1 MKTKGKAWHLVV
13 TVLLILAFVYTAFF
27 GVSAKY
33 GDVTTTYIKGAKD
46 IRFGVDIKGGVN
58 VTFVPSE
65 DYDATEEQLEAAQL
79 VIENRLVAL
88 NVTDYEL
95 YVDPSSDSLILEFPW
110 QSGET
115 DFDPEA
121 AIEEIGTTAYL
132 TFREGSSA
140 DGDLILDGSMIESA
154 AAQYGPVTSGG
165 ASEYYVSLKFTD
177 EGAKAFGEAT
187 TRLAASNGT
196 ISIWLDDENVS
207 TATVNAA
214 ITDGEAI
221 ITSSASNPFT
231 QDAVVKM
238 ARQINSGAL
247 PFALKVDSYSTVSPS
262 LGENSLSAMVL
273 AGVIAFAL
281 IVVFM
286 TVLYRLPGFLAC
298 IALAGQVAATLAF
311 VSGYF
316 SVFESFTLTLPGIA
330 GIILAIGMG
339 VDANVIT
346 AERIKEELKNGK
358 SLDGALK
365 SGFARGLTPIIDG
378 NVTIVIVAI
387 VLMGAFGPSDGL
399 FAKALHFVFFAFGP
413 STAGTIYAFGY
424 TLLTGVLL
432 NFVFGV
438 FATRVMIR
446 GAASIKAL
454 RNPWLYGAA
463 KLGKDE
469 TEKKQINFVGLR
481 KKFLVFSSCLM
492 AAIVLCAVV
501 FGVHLDT
508 EFTGGAMITLSYDG
522 SFEMAQVQQTAS
534 DALENTG
541 LTPIIDGNVT
551 IVIVAIVL
559 MGAFGPSD
567 GLFAK
572 ALHFVFFAF
581 GPSTAGTIYA
591 FGYTLLTG
599 VLLNF
604 VFGVFATRVM
614 IRGAAS
620 IKALRNP
627 WLYGAVKP
635 GKEVKEKKPIDFV
648 GLRKRFLTISTCLMA
663 AIILCA
669 AVFGVRLDTEF
680 TGGAMIT
687 LSYQGEISTSE
698 VQKTASTALENN
710 GLTLQTGENV
720 ATGEQTLKISMPGN
734 ETVTTDQV
742 ENLLTSL
749 NEQYPDNAFAQ
760 LSLSNVSAA
769 MGTKFLQ
776 KSLVAVVFSL
786 LLILLYIGFRFKKI
800 GGLTGGLMAVLA
812 LLNDLMVV
820 FGTFVLLRTPLD
832 GNFIAAMLTILG
844 YSIND
849 TVVVYDRI
857 RENRALMGK
866 KTPFEELVNHSVN
879 QSARRTIITTVTTV
893 MALGVMCV
901 VSKLYGLDSI
911 FTFAFPLMMGM
922 LSGVYTSL
930 CVSTSAWVLWNDRKS
945 KKAETKKA

>member
-1 MKTKGKAWHLVV
+1 MKTKGKAWQLIV
-13 TVLLILAFVYTAFF
+13 TVLLIATFVYTAFF
-27 GVSAKY
+27 GVAVKY
-33 GDVTTTYIKGAKD
+33 GDVTTPYLKGAKD

-58 VTFVPSE
+58 VTFVPS
-65 DYDATEEQLEAAQL
+65 DGYDATDDQLEAAQL

-95 YVDPSSDSLILEFPW
+95 YVDNNSDSLILEFPW

-115 DFDPEA
+115 NFDPEA

-140 DGDLILDGSMIESA
+140 DGELILDGSMVESA
-154 AAQYGPVTSGG
+154 AAQYGPVSGSS
-165 ASEYYVSLKFTD
+165 SEYYVALKFTD
-177 EGAKAFGEAT
+177 EGAKAFGDAT
-187 TRLAASNGT
+187 TKLYQSGGT

-207 TATVNAA
+207 TASVNAA
-214 ITDGEAI
+214 ITDGQAI

-231 QDAVVKM
+231 QEDVVKM
-238 ARQINSGAL
+238 ARQINSGSL
-247 PFALKVDSYSTVSPS
+247 PFALTVDSYSTVSPS

-273 AGVIAFAL
+273 AGLIAFAL
-281 IVVFM
+281 IVVLM
-286 TVLYRLPGFLAC
+286 TALYRLPGFLAC

-316 SVFESFTLTLPGIA
+316 PVFESFTLTLPGIA

-346 AERIKEELKNGK
+346 AERIKEELRSGK

-454 RNPWLYGAA
+454 RNPWLYGADKNA
-463 KLGKDE
+463 PA
-469 TEKKQINFVGLR
+469 EKKPVNFVSLR
-481 KKFLVFSSCLM
+481 KRFLTISACLM

-501 FGVHLDT
+501 L
-508 EFTGGAMITLSYDG
+508 
-522 SFEMAQVQQTAS
+522 
-534 DALENTG
+534 
-541 LTPIIDGNVT
+541 
-551 IVIVAIVL
+551 
-559 MGAFGPSD
+559 
-567 GLFAK
+567 
-572 ALHFVFFAF
+572 
-581 GPSTAGTIYA
+581 
-591 FGYTLLTG
+591 
-599 VLLNF
+599 
-604 VFGVFATRVM
+604 
-614 IRGAAS
+614 
-620 IKALRNP
+620 
-627 WLYGAVKP
+627 
-635 GKEVKEKKPIDFV
+635 
-648 GLRKRFLTISTCLMA
+648 
-663 AIILCA
+663 
-669 AVFGVRLDTEF
+669 GVRLDTEF

-687 LSYQGEISTSE
+687 LSYEDSFDLSA
-698 VQKTASTALENN
+698 VQKTASAALGSND
-710 GLTLQTGENV
+710 LTLQTGENV
-720 ATGEQTLKISMPGN
+720 ATGEQTLKISMPGT
-734 ETVTTDQV
+734 ETVTTDEVQ
-742 ENLLTSL
+742 NLLDSL

-776 KSLVAVVFSL
+776 KSLVAVVFAL
-786 LLILLYIGFRFKKI
+786 VLILLYIAFRFKKI
-800 GGLTGGLMAVLA
+800 GGLTGGMMAVLA
-812 LLNDLMVV
+812 LVNDLMVV
-820 FGTFVLLRTPLD
+820 FGTFVLLRSPLD

-857 RENRALMGK
+857 RENSTLMGK
-866 KTPFEELVNHSVN
+866 KVPFEDVVNRSVN
-879 QSARRTIITTVTTV
+879 QSARRTLITTITTV
-893 MALGVMCV
+893 MALGVMCIV
-901 VSKLYGLDSI
+901 AKLYGLDSI

-922 LSGVYTSL
+922 ISGVYTSL
-930 CVSTSAWVLWNDRKS
+930 CISTSAWMLWSERKPKS
-945 KKAETKKA
+945 KINK

>member
-1 MKTKGKAWHLVV
+1 MKTKGKAWQLIV
-13 TVLLILAFVYTAFF
+13 TVLLIAAFVYTAFF
-27 GVSAKY
+27 GVAVKY
-33 GDVTTTYIKGAKD
+33 GDVTTPYLKGAKD

-58 VTFVPSE
+58 VTFVPSD
-65 DYDATEEQLEAAQL
+65 DYDATDDQLEAAQL

-95 YVDPSSDSLILEFPW
+95 YVDNNSDSLILEFPW

-115 DFDPEA
+115 NFDPEA

-140 DGDLILDGSMIESA
+140 DGELILDGSMVESA
-154 AAQYGPVTSGG
+154 AAQYGPVSGSS
-165 ASEYYVSLKFTD
+165 SEYYVALKFTD
-177 EGAKAFGEAT
+177 EGAKAFGDAT
-187 TRLAASNGT
+187 TKLYQSGGT

-207 TATVNAA
+207 TASVNAA
-214 ITDGEAI
+214 ITDGQAI

-231 QDAVVKM
+231 QEDVVKM
-238 ARQINSGAL
+238 ARQINSGSL
-247 PFALKVDSYSTVSPS
+247 PFALTVDSYSTVSPS

-273 AGVIAFAL
+273 AGLIAFAL
-281 IVVFM
+281 IVVLM
-286 TVLYRLPGFLAC
+286 TALYRLPGFLAC

-316 SVFESFTLTLPGIA
+316 PVFESFTLTLPGIA

-346 AERIKEELKNGK
+346 AERIKEELRSGK

-454 RNPWLYGAA
+454 RNPWLYGADKNA
-463 KLGKDE
+463 PA
-469 TEKKQINFVGLR
+469 EKKPINFVSLR
-481 KKFLVFSSCLM
+481 KRFLTISACLM

-501 FGVHLDT
+501 L
-508 EFTGGAMITLSYDG
+508 
-522 SFEMAQVQQTAS
+522 
-534 DALENTG
+534 
-541 LTPIIDGNVT
+541 
-551 IVIVAIVL
+551 
-559 MGAFGPSD
+559 
-567 GLFAK
+567 
-572 ALHFVFFAF
+572 
-581 GPSTAGTIYA
+581 
-591 FGYTLLTG
+591 
-599 VLLNF
+599 
-604 VFGVFATRVM
+604 
-614 IRGAAS
+614 
-620 IKALRNP
+620 
-627 WLYGAVKP
+627 
-635 GKEVKEKKPIDFV
+635 
-648 GLRKRFLTISTCLMA
+648 
-663 AIILCA
+663 
-669 AVFGVRLDTEF
+669 GVRLDTEF

-687 LSYQGEISTSE
+687 LSYEDSFDLSA
-698 VQKTASTALENN
+698 VQKTASAAL
-710 GLTLQTGENV
+710 GSKDLTLQTGENV
-720 ATGEQTLKISMPGN
+720 ATGEQTLKISMPGT
-734 ETVTTDQV
+734 ETVTTDEVQ
-742 ENLLTSL
+742 NLLDSL

-776 KSLVAVVFSL
+776 KSLVAVVFAL
-786 LLILLYIGFRFKKI
+786 MLILLYIAFRFQKI
-800 GGLTGGLMAVLA
+800 GGLTGGMMAVLA

-849 TVVVYDRI
+849 TVVIYDRI
-857 RENRALMGK
+857 RENSALYGK
-866 KTPFEELVNHSVN
+866 KQMSLAELVNLSVN
-879 QSARRTIITTVTTV
+879 QSFARSLMTSITTCL
-893 MALGVMCV
+893 ALGVVCV
-901 VSKLYGLDSI
+901 VSVIYRLDSI
-911 FTFAFPLMMGM
+911 YSFAFPLLFGM
-922 LSGVYTSL
+922 VSGVY
-930 CVSTSAWVLWNDRKS
+930 STICIATPLWVDWKNK
-945 KKAETKKA
+945 KKAAKKA

>member
-1 MKTKGKAWHLVV
+1 MKTKGKAWQLVV
-13 TVLLILAFVYTAFF
+13 TVLLIAAFVYTAFF
-27 GVSAKY
+27 GVAVKY
-33 GDVTTTYIKGAKD
+33 GDVTKTYIKGAQD

-58 VTFVPSE
+58 VTFAPS
-65 DYDATEEQLEAAQL
+65 DGYDATDDQLDAAQL
-79 VIENRLVAL
+79 VIENRLVGL

-95 YVDPSSDSLILEFPW
+95 YVDYDSDRLILEFPW

-115 DFDPEA
+115 DFDPES
-121 AIEEIGTTAYL
+121 AIDEIGTTAYL

-140 DGDLILDGSMIESA
+140 DGELILDGSMVESA
-154 AAQYGPVTSGG
+154 SAQYGPVSGSS
-165 ASEYYVSLKFTD
+165 SEYYVALKFTD
-177 EGAKAFGEAT
+177 EGAKAFGDAT
-187 TRLAASNGT
+187 TNLYQSNGT

-214 ITDGEAI
+214 ITDGSAI
-221 ITSSASNPFT
+221 ITSSAANPFT
-231 QDAVVKM
+231 QDDVVKM
-238 ARQINSGAL
+238 ARQINSGSL
-247 PFALKVDSYSTVSPS
+247 PFALTVDSYSTISPS

-273 AGVIAFAL
+273 AGLIAFAL
-281 IVVFM
+281 IVVLM
-286 TVLYRLPGFLAC
+286 TALYRLPGFLAC

-316 SVFESFTLTLPGIA
+316 PVFESFTLTLPGIA

-346 AERIKEELKNGK
+346 AERIKEELRSGK

-378 NVTIVIVAI
+378 NVTIVIVAV
-387 VLMGAFGPSDGL
+387 VLMGAFGPSDGF
-399 FAKALHFVFFAFGP
+399 FAKVLHFVFFAFGP

-454 RNPWLYGAA
+454 RNPWLYGASKGEEPA
-463 KLGKDE
+463 
-469 TEKKQINFVGLR
+469 
-481 KKFLVFSSCLM
+481 
-492 AAIVLCAVV
+492 
-501 FGVHLDT
+501 
-508 EFTGGAMITLSYDG
+508 
-522 SFEMAQVQQTAS
+522 
-534 DALENTG
+534 
-541 LTPIIDGNVT
+541 
-551 IVIVAIVL
+551 
-559 MGAFGPSD
+559 
-567 GLFAK
+567 
-572 ALHFVFFAF
+572 
-581 GPSTAGTIYA
+581 
-591 FGYTLLTG
+591 
-599 VLLNF
+599 
-604 VFGVFATRVM
+604 
-614 IRGAAS
+614 
-620 IKALRNP
+620 
-627 WLYGAVKP
+627 
-635 GKEVKEKKPIDFV
+635 EKKPVDFV
-648 GLRKRFLTISTCLMA
+648 GLRKRFLTISACLMA
-663 AIILCA
+663 AILLCA
-669 AVFGVRLDTEF
+669 VVFGVRLDTEF

-687 LSYQGEISTSE
+687 LSYEGEFTTSE
-698 VQKTASTALENN
+698 VQKTASAALGSND
-710 GLTLQTGENV
+710 LTLQTGENV

-734 ETVTTDQV
+734 ETVTTEQV
-742 ENLLTSL
+742 ETLLDSL
-749 NEQYPDNAFAQ
+749 NETYPDNAFAQ

-776 KSLVAVVFSL
+776 TSLVAVVFAL
-786 LLILLYIGFRFKKI
+786 VLILLYIGVRFKKI
-800 GGLTGGLMAVLA
+800 GGLTGGMMAVLA

-866 KTPFEELVNHSVN
+866 KAYFEELVNHSVN

-930 CVSTSAWVLWNDRKS
+930 CVSTSAWVLWSERKS
-945 KKAETKKA
+945 GKKNA

>member
-115 DFDPEA
+115 DFDPES
-121 AIEEIGTTAYL
+121 AIQEIGTTAYL

-316 SVFESFTLTLPGIA
+316 PVFESFTLTLPGIA

-469 TEKKQINFVGLR
+469 TEKKQIDFVALR
-481 KKFLVFSSCLM
+481 KRFLTISACLM

-501 FGVHLDT
+501 LGVHLDT
-508 EFTGGAMITLSYDG
+508 EFTGGAMITLRY
-522 SFEMAQVQQTAS
+522 
-534 DALENTG
+534 ENS
-541 LTPIIDGNVT
+541 LD
-551 IVIVAIVL
+551 
-559 MGAFGPSD
+559 
-567 GLFAK
+567 
-572 ALHFVFFAF
+572 
-581 GPSTAGTIYA
+581 
-591 FGYTLLTG
+591 
-599 VLLNF
+599 
-604 VFGVFATRVM
+604 
-614 IRGAAS
+614 
-620 IKALRNP
+620 
-627 WLYGAVKP
+627 
-635 GKEVKEKKPIDFV
+635 
-648 GLRKRFLTISTCLMA
+648 MA
-663 AIILCA
+663 A
-669 AVFGVRLDTEF
+669 
-680 TGGAMIT
+680 
-687 LSYQGEISTSE
+687 

-720 ATGEQTLKISMPGN
+720 ATGDQTLKISMPGT

-742 ENLLTSL
+742 QNLLDSL
-749 NEQYPDNAFAQ
+749 NETYPDNNFAQ

-776 KSLVAVVFSL
+776 KSLVAVVFAL
-786 LLILLYIGFRFKKI
+786 VLILLYIALRFKNI
-800 GGLTGGLMAVLA
+800 GGLTGGMMAVLA

-857 RENRALMGK
+857 RENRRLMGK
-866 KTPFEELVNHSVN
+866 KAPFEEVVNRSVN
-879 QSARRTIITTVTTV
+879 QSARRTLITTITTV
-893 MALGVMCV
+893 MALGVLCIV
-901 VSKLYGLDSI
+901 AKLYGLDSI

-922 LSGVYTSL
+922 ISGVYTSL
-930 CVSTSAWVLWNDRKS
+930 CVSTSAWMLWSERSPKS
-945 KKAETKKA
+945 GKKA

>member
-1 MKTKGKAWHLVV
+1 MKTKGKAWQLVV
-13 TVLLILAFVYTAFF
+13 TVLLIAAFVYTAFF
-27 GVSAKY
+27 GVAVKY
-33 GDVTTTYIKGAKD
+33 GDVTRTYIKGAQD

-58 VTFVPSE
+58 VTFAPS
-65 DYDATEEQLEAAQL
+65 DGYDATDDQLDAAQL
-79 VIENRLVAL
+79 VIENRLVGL

-95 YVDPSSDSLILEFPW
+95 YVDYDSDRLILEFPW

-115 DFDPEA
+115 DFDPES
-121 AIEEIGTTAYL
+121 AIDEIGTTAYL

-140 DGDLILDGSMIESA
+140 DGELILDGSMVESA
-154 AAQYGPVTSGG
+154 SAQYGPVSGSS
-165 ASEYYVSLKFTD
+165 SEYYVALKFTD
-177 EGAKAFGEAT
+177 EGAKAFGDAT
-187 TRLAASNGT
+187 TNLYQSNGT

-214 ITDGEAI
+214 ITDGSAI
-221 ITSSASNPFT
+221 ITSSAANPFT
-231 QDAVVKM
+231 QDDVVKM
-238 ARQINSGAL
+238 ARQINSGSL
-247 PFALKVDSYSTVSPS
+247 PFALTVDSYSTISPS

-273 AGVIAFAL
+273 AGLIAFAL
-281 IVVFM
+281 IVVLM
-286 TVLYRLPGFLAC
+286 TALYRLPGFLAC

-316 SVFESFTLTLPGIA
+316 PVFESFTLTLPGIA
-330 GIILAIGMG
+330 GVILAIGMG

-346 AERIKEELKNGK
+346 AERIKEELRSGK

-378 NVTIVIVAI
+378 NVTIVIVAV
-387 VLMGAFGPSDGL
+387 VLMGAFGPSDGF
-399 FAKALHFVFFAFGP
+399 FAKVLHFVFFAFGP

-454 RNPWLYGAA
+454 RNPWLYGASKGEEPA
-463 KLGKDE
+463 
-469 TEKKQINFVGLR
+469 
-481 KKFLVFSSCLM
+481 
-492 AAIVLCAVV
+492 
-501 FGVHLDT
+501 
-508 EFTGGAMITLSYDG
+508 
-522 SFEMAQVQQTAS
+522 
-534 DALENTG
+534 
-541 LTPIIDGNVT
+541 
-551 IVIVAIVL
+551 
-559 MGAFGPSD
+559 
-567 GLFAK
+567 
-572 ALHFVFFAF
+572 
-581 GPSTAGTIYA
+581 
-591 FGYTLLTG
+591 
-599 VLLNF
+599 
-604 VFGVFATRVM
+604 
-614 IRGAAS
+614 
-620 IKALRNP
+620 
-627 WLYGAVKP
+627 
-635 GKEVKEKKPIDFV
+635 EKKPVDFV
-648 GLRKRFLTISTCLMA
+648 GLRKRFLTISACLMA
-663 AIILCA
+663 AILLCA
-669 AVFGVRLDTEF
+669 VVFGVRLDTEF

-687 LSYQGEISTSE
+687 LSYEGEFTTSE
-698 VQKTASTALENN
+698 VQKTASAALGSND
-710 GLTLQTGENV
+710 LTLQTGENV

-734 ETVTTDQV
+734 ETVTTEQV
-742 ENLLTSL
+742 ETLLDSL
-749 NEQYPDNAFAQ
+749 NETYPDNAFAQ

-776 KSLVAVVFSL
+776 KSLVAVVFAL
-786 LLILLYIGFRFKKI
+786 VLILLYIGVRFKKI
-800 GGLTGGLMAVLA
+800 GGLTGGMMAVLA

-866 KTPFEELVNHSVN
+866 KASFEELVNHSVN

-930 CVSTSAWVLWNDRKS
+930 CISTSAWVLWSERKS
-945 KKAETKKA
+945 GKKNA

>member
-115 DFDPEA
+115 DFDPES
-121 AIEEIGTTAYL
+121 AIQEIGTTAYL

-154 AAQYGPVTSGG
+154 AAQYGPVTSSG

-316 SVFESFTLTLPGIA
+316 PVFESFTLTLPGIA

-469 TEKKQINFVGLR
+469 TEKKQVNFVGLR

-541 LTPIIDGNVT
+541 LT
-551 IVIVAIVL
+551 
-559 MGAFGPSD
+559 
-567 GLFAK
+567 
-572 ALHFVFFAF
+572 
-581 GPSTAGTIYA
+581 
-591 FGYTLLTG
+591 
-599 VLLNF
+599 
-604 VFGVFATRVM
+604 
-614 IRGAAS
+614 
-620 IKALRNP
+620 
-627 WLYGAVKP
+627 
-635 GKEVKEKKPIDFV
+635 
-648 GLRKRFLTISTCLMA
+648 
-663 AIILCA
+663 
-669 AVFGVRLDTEF
+669 
-680 TGGAMIT
+680 
-687 LSYQGEISTSE
+687 
-698 VQKTASTALENN
+698 
-710 GLTLQTGENV
+710 LQTGENV
-720 ATGEQTLKISMPGN
+720 ATGDQTLKISMPGT

-742 ENLLTSL
+742 EALLDSL
-749 NEQYPDNAFAQ
+749 NETYPDNNFAQ

-776 KSLVAVVFSL
+776 KSLVAVVFAL
-786 LLILLYIGFRFKKI
+786 VLILLYIALRFKNI
-800 GGLTGGLMAVLA
+800 GGLTGGMMAVLA
-812 LLNDLMVV
+812 LVNDLMVV

-866 KTPFEELVNHSVN
+866 KASFEELVNRSVN
-879 QSARRTIITTVTTV
+879 QSARRTLITTITTV
-893 MALGVMCV
+893 MALGVLCIV
-901 VSKLYGLDSI
+901 AKLYGLDSI

-922 LSGVYTSL
+922 ISGVYTSL
-930 CVSTSAWVLWNDRKS
+930 CVSTSAWMLWSERSPKS
-945 KKAETKKA
+945 GKKA

>member
-115 DFDPEA
+115 DFDPES
-121 AIEEIGTTAYL
+121 AIQEIGTTAYL

-316 SVFESFTLTLPGIA
+316 PVFESFTLTLPGIA
-330 GIILAIGMG
+330 GIILAIDMG

-469 TEKKQINFVGLR
+469 TEKKQVNFVGLR

-541 LTPIIDGNVT
+541 LT
-551 IVIVAIVL
+551 
-559 MGAFGPSD
+559 
-567 GLFAK
+567 
-572 ALHFVFFAF
+572 
-581 GPSTAGTIYA
+581 
-591 FGYTLLTG
+591 
-599 VLLNF
+599 
-604 VFGVFATRVM
+604 
-614 IRGAAS
+614 
-620 IKALRNP
+620 
-627 WLYGAVKP
+627 
-635 GKEVKEKKPIDFV
+635 
-648 GLRKRFLTISTCLMA
+648 
-663 AIILCA
+663 
-669 AVFGVRLDTEF
+669 
-680 TGGAMIT
+680 
-687 LSYQGEISTSE
+687 
-698 VQKTASTALENN
+698 
-710 GLTLQTGENV
+710 LQTGENV
-720 ATGEQTLKISMPGN
+720 ATGDQTLKISMPGT

-742 ENLLTSL
+742 EALLDSL
-749 NEQYPDNAFAQ
+749 NETYPDNNFAQ

-776 KSLVAVVFSL
+776 KSLVAVVFAL
-786 LLILLYIGFRFKKI
+786 VLILVYIALRFKNI
-800 GGLTGGLMAVLA
+800 GGLTGGMMAVLA
-812 LLNDLMVV
+812 LVNDLMVV

-866 KTPFEELVNHSVN
+866 KASFEELVNRSVN
-879 QSARRTIITTVTTV
+879 QSARRTLITTITTV
-893 MALGVMCV
+893 MALGVLCIV
-901 VSKLYGLDSI
+901 AKFYGLDSI

-922 LSGVYTSL
+922 ISGVYTSL
-930 CVSTSAWVLWNDRKS
+930 CVSTSAWMLWSERSPKS
-945 KKAETKKA
+945 GKKA

>member
-1 MKTKGKAWHLVV
+1 MKTKGKAWHLVAA
-13 TVLLILAFVYTAFF
+13 VLLIAVFVYTAFF
-27 GVSAKY
+27 GVYAKY
-33 GDVTTTYIKGAKD
+33 GDTTTTYIKGAKD

-58 VTFVPSE
+58 VTFVPS
-65 DYDATEEQLEAAQL
+65 DGYDATEEQLEAAQL

-95 YVDPSSDSLILEFPW
+95 YVDNNSDSLILEFPW

-121 AIEEIGTTAYL
+121 AIDEIGTTAYL

-140 DGDLILDGSMIESA
+140 DGELILDGSMIESA

-165 ASEYYVSLKFTD
+165 ASEYFVSLKFTD
-177 EGAKAFGEAT
+177 DGAKAFGDAT
-187 TRLAASNGT
+187 TRLAASKGT

-207 TATVNAA
+207 TATVNTA
-214 ITDGEAI
+214 ITDGSAI

-231 QDAVVKM
+231 QEQVVKM

-247 PFALKVDSYSTVSPS
+247 PFALTVDSYSTVSPS

-273 AGVIAFAL
+273 AGLIAFAL

-286 TVLYRLPGFLAC
+286 TILYRLPGFLAC
-298 IALAGQVAATLAF
+298 MALAGQVAATLAF

-316 SVFESFTLTLPGIA
+316 PVFESFTMTLPGIA

-454 RNPWLYGAA
+454 RNPWLYGAE
-463 KLGKDE
+463 KPGKE
-469 TEKKQINFVGLR
+469 KAEKKPIDFVGLR
-481 KKFLVFSSCLM
+481 KRFLTISTCLM

-508 EFTGGAMITLSYDG
+508 EFTGGAMITLSYEG
-522 SFEMAQVQQTAS
+522 SFTTA
-534 DALENTG
+534 D
-541 LTPIIDGNVT
+541 
-551 IVIVAIVL
+551 
-559 MGAFGPSD
+559 
-567 GLFAK
+567 
-572 ALHFVFFAF
+572 
-581 GPSTAGTIYA
+581 
-591 FGYTLLTG
+591 
-599 VLLNF
+599 
-604 VFGVFATRVM
+604 
-614 IRGAAS
+614 
-620 IKALRNP
+620 
-627 WLYGAVKP
+627 
-635 GKEVKEKKPIDFV
+635 
-648 GLRKRFLTISTCLMA
+648 
-663 AIILCA
+663 
-669 AVFGVRLDTEF
+669 
-680 TGGAMIT
+680 
-687 LSYQGEISTSE
+687 
-698 VQKTASTALENN
+698 VQKTASAALDST

-720 ATGEQTLKISMPGN
+720 ATGDQTLKISMPGT
-734 ETVTTDQV
+734 ETVTTEQV
-742 ENLLTSL
+742 ADLLDSL
-749 NEQYPDNAFAQ
+749 NESYPENHFEQ

-769 MGTKFLQ
+769 MGIKFLQ
-776 KSLVAVVFSL
+776 KSLVAVVFAL
-786 LLILLYIGFRFKKI
+786 VLILLYIALRFKNI
-800 GGLTGGLMAVLA
+800 GGLTGGMMAVLA
-812 LLNDLMVV
+812 LVNDLMVV

-857 RENRALMGK
+857 RENRTLMGK
-866 KTPFEELVNHSVN
+866 KASFEELVNRSVN
-879 QSARRTIITTVTTV
+879 QSARRTLITTITTV

-901 VSKLYGLDSI
+901 VAKLYGLDSI

-922 LSGVYTSL
+922 ISGVYTSL
-930 CVSTSAWVLWNDRKS
+930 CVSTSAWVLWSERKP
-945 KKAETKKA
+945 KTKA

>member
-1 MKTKGKAWHLVV
+1 MKTKGKAWQLIV
-13 TVLLILAFVYTAFF
+13 TVLLIAAFVYTAFF
-27 GVSAKY
+27 GVAVKY
-33 GDVTTTYIKGAKD
+33 GDVTTPYLKGAKD

-58 VTFVPSE
+58 VTFVPSD
-65 DYDATEEQLEAAQL
+65 DYDATDDQLEAAQL

-95 YVDPSSDSLILEFPW
+95 YVDNNSDSLILEFPW

-115 DFDPEA
+115 NFDPEA

-140 DGDLILDGSMIESA
+140 DGELILDGSMVESA
-154 AAQYGPVTSGG
+154 AAQYGPVSGSS
-165 ASEYYVSLKFTD
+165 SEYYVALKFTD
-177 EGAKAFGEAT
+177 EGAKAFGDAT
-187 TRLAASNGT
+187 TKLYQSGGT

-207 TATVNAA
+207 TASVNAA
-214 ITDGEAI
+214 ITDGQAI

-231 QDAVVKM
+231 QEDVVKM
-238 ARQINSGAL
+238 ARQINSGSL
-247 PFALKVDSYSTVSPS
+247 PFALTVDSYSTVSPS

-273 AGVIAFAL
+273 AGLIAFAL
-281 IVVFM
+281 IVVLM
-286 TVLYRLPGFLAC
+286 TALYRLPGFLAC

-316 SVFESFTLTLPGIA
+316 PVFESFTLTLPGIA

-346 AERIKEELKNGK
+346 AERIKEELRSGK

-454 RNPWLYGAA
+454 RNPWLYGADKNA
-463 KLGKDE
+463 PA
-469 TEKKQINFVGLR
+469 EKKPINFVSLR
-481 KKFLVFSSCLM
+481 KRFLTISACLM

-501 FGVHLDT
+501 L
-508 EFTGGAMITLSYDG
+508 
-522 SFEMAQVQQTAS
+522 
-534 DALENTG
+534 
-541 LTPIIDGNVT
+541 
-551 IVIVAIVL
+551 
-559 MGAFGPSD
+559 
-567 GLFAK
+567 
-572 ALHFVFFAF
+572 
-581 GPSTAGTIYA
+581 
-591 FGYTLLTG
+591 
-599 VLLNF
+599 
-604 VFGVFATRVM
+604 
-614 IRGAAS
+614 
-620 IKALRNP
+620 
-627 WLYGAVKP
+627 
-635 GKEVKEKKPIDFV
+635 
-648 GLRKRFLTISTCLMA
+648 
-663 AIILCA
+663 
-669 AVFGVRLDTEF
+669 GVRLDTEF

-687 LSYQGEISTSE
+687 LSYEDSFDLSA
-698 VQKTASTALENN
+698 VQKTASAALDSKD
-710 GLTLQTGENV
+710 LTLQTGENV
-720 ATGEQTLKISMPGN
+720 ATGEQTLKISMPGT
-734 ETVTTDQV
+734 ETVTTDEVQ
-742 ENLLTSL
+742 NLLDSL

-776 KSLVAVVFSL
+776 KSLVAVVFAL
-786 LLILLYIGFRFKKI
+786 VLILLYIALRFKNI
-800 GGLTGGLMAVLA
+800 GGLTGGMMAVLA
-812 LLNDLMVV
+812 LVNDLMVV
-820 FGTFVLLRTPLD
+820 FGTFVLLRTALD

-866 KTPFEELVNHSVN
+866 KGSFEELVNQSVN
-879 QSARRTIITTVTTV
+879 QSARRTLITTITTV
-893 MALGVMCV
+893 MALGVMCIV
-901 VSKLYGLDSI
+901 AKLYGLDSI

-922 LSGVYTSL
+922 ISGVYTSL
-930 CVSTSAWVLWNDRKS
+930 CVSTSAWVLWSERS
-945 KKAETKKA
+945 KKKN

>member
-115 DFDPEA
+115 DFDPES
-121 AIEEIGTTAYL
+121 AIQEIGTTAYL

-316 SVFESFTLTLPGIA
+316 PVFESFTLTLPGIA

-508 EFTGGAMITLSYDG
+508 EFTGGAMITLSYEG
-522 SFEMAQVQQTAS
+522 SFTMS
-534 DALENTG
+534 D
-541 LTPIIDGNVT
+541 
-551 IVIVAIVL
+551 
-559 MGAFGPSD
+559 
-567 GLFAK
+567 
-572 ALHFVFFAF
+572 
-581 GPSTAGTIYA
+581 
-591 FGYTLLTG
+591 
-599 VLLNF
+599 
-604 VFGVFATRVM
+604 
-614 IRGAAS
+614 
-620 IKALRNP
+620 
-627 WLYGAVKP
+627 
-635 GKEVKEKKPIDFV
+635 
-648 GLRKRFLTISTCLMA
+648 
-663 AIILCA
+663 
-669 AVFGVRLDTEF
+669 
-680 TGGAMIT
+680 
-687 LSYQGEISTSE
+687 
-698 VQKTASTALENN
+698 VQKVASSALENN

-720 ATGEQTLKISMPGN
+720 ATGDQTLKISMPGT
-734 ETVTTDQV
+734 ETVTTEQV
-742 ENLLTSL
+742 AKLLDSL
-749 NEQYPDNAFAQ
+749 NESCPDNNFEQ

-776 KSLVAVVFSL
+776 KSLVAVVFAL
-786 LLILLYIGFRFKKI
+786 VLILLYIALRFKNI
-800 GGLTGGLMAVLA
+800 GGLTGGMMAVLA
-812 LLNDLMVV
+812 LVNDLMVV
-820 FGTFVLLRTPLD
+820 FGTFVLLRTALD
-832 GNFIAAMLTILG
+832 GNFIAVMLTILG

-857 RENRALMGK
+857 RENRTLMGK
-866 KTPFEELVNHSVN
+866 KASFEELVNHSVN
-879 QSARRTIITTVTTV
+879 QSARRTLITTITTV
-893 MALGVMCV
+893 MALGVMCIV
-901 VSKLYGLDSI
+901 AKLYGLDSI

-922 LSGVYTSL
+922 ISGVYTSL
-930 CVSTSAWVLWNDRKS
+930 CVSTSAWMLWSERSPKS
-945 KKAETKKA
+945 GKKA

>member
-1 MKTKGKAWHLVV
+1 MKTKGKAWQLVV
-13 TVLLILAFVYTAFF
+13 TVLLIAAFVYTAFF
-27 GVSAKY
+27 GVAVKY
-33 GDVTTTYIKGAKD
+33 GDVTKTYIKGAQD

-58 VTFVPSE
+58 VTFAPS
-65 DYDATEEQLEAAQL
+65 DGYDATDDQLDAAQL
-79 VIENRLVAL
+79 VIENRLVGL

-95 YVDPSSDSLILEFPW
+95 YVDYDSDRLILEFPW

-115 DFDPEA
+115 DFDPES
-121 AIEEIGTTAYL
+121 AIDEIGTTAYL

-140 DGDLILDGSMIESA
+140 DGELILDGSMVESA
-154 AAQYGPVTSGG
+154 SAQYGPVSGSS
-165 ASEYYVSLKFTD
+165 SEYYVALKFTD
-177 EGAKAFGEAT
+177 EGAKAFGDAT
-187 TRLAASNGT
+187 TNLYQSNGT

-214 ITDGEAI
+214 ITDGSAI
-221 ITSSASNPFT
+221 ITSSAANPFT
-231 QDAVVKM
+231 QDDVVKM
-238 ARQINSGAL
+238 ARQINSGSL
-247 PFALKVDSYSTVSPS
+247 PFALTVDSYSTISPS

-273 AGVIAFAL
+273 AGLIAFAL
-281 IVVFM
+281 IVVLM
-286 TVLYRLPGFLAC
+286 TALYRLPGFLAC

-316 SVFESFTLTLPGIA
+316 PVFESFTLTLPGIA

-346 AERIKEELKNGK
+346 AERIKEELRSGK

-378 NVTIVIVAI
+378 NVTIVIVAV
-387 VLMGAFGPSDGL
+387 VLMGAFGPSDGF
-399 FAKALHFVFFAFGP
+399 FAKVLHFVFFAFGP

-454 RNPWLYGAA
+454 RNPWLYGASKGEEPA
-463 KLGKDE
+463 
-469 TEKKQINFVGLR
+469 
-481 KKFLVFSSCLM
+481 
-492 AAIVLCAVV
+492 
-501 FGVHLDT
+501 
-508 EFTGGAMITLSYDG
+508 
-522 SFEMAQVQQTAS
+522 
-534 DALENTG
+534 
-541 LTPIIDGNVT
+541 
-551 IVIVAIVL
+551 
-559 MGAFGPSD
+559 
-567 GLFAK
+567 
-572 ALHFVFFAF
+572 
-581 GPSTAGTIYA
+581 
-591 FGYTLLTG
+591 
-599 VLLNF
+599 
-604 VFGVFATRVM
+604 
-614 IRGAAS
+614 
-620 IKALRNP
+620 
-627 WLYGAVKP
+627 
-635 GKEVKEKKPIDFV
+635 EKKPVDFV
-648 GLRKRFLTISTCLMA
+648 GLRKRFLTISACLMA
-663 AIILCA
+663 AILLCA
-669 AVFGVRLDTEF
+669 VVFGVRLDTEF

-687 LSYQGEISTSE
+687 LSYEGEFTTSE
-698 VQKTASTALENN
+698 VQKTASAALGNN
-710 GLTLQTGENV
+710 DLTLQTGENV

-734 ETVTTDQV
+734 ETVTTEQV
-742 ENLLTSL
+742 ETLLDSL
-749 NEQYPDNAFAQ
+749 NETYPDNAFAQ

-776 KSLVAVVFSL
+776 KSLVAVVFAL
-786 LLILLYIGFRFKKI
+786 VLILLYIGVRFKKI
-800 GGLTGGLMAVLA
+800 GGLTGGMMAVLA

-866 KTPFEELVNHSVN
+866 KASFEELVDHSVN

-930 CVSTSAWVLWNDRKS
+930 CVSTSAWVLWSERKS
-945 KKAETKKA
+945 GKKNA

>member
-1 MKTKGKAWHLVV
+1 MKTKGKAWHLIA
-13 TVLLILAFVYTAFF
+13 TVLLIVVFVYTAFF
-27 GVSAKY
+27 GVYAKY
-33 GDVTTTYIKGAKD
+33 GDTTTTYIKGAKD

-58 VTFVPSE
+58 VTFVPS
-65 DYDATEEQLEAAQL
+65 DGYDATEEQLEAAQL

-95 YVDPSSDSLILEFPW
+95 YVDNNSDSLILEFPW

-121 AIEEIGTTAYL
+121 AIDEIGTTAYL

-140 DGDLILDGSMIESA
+140 DGELILDGSMIESA
-154 AAQYGPVTSGG
+154 AAQYGPVSNGG
-165 ASEYYVSLKFTD
+165 ASEYFVSLKFTD
-177 EGAKAFGEAT
+177 DGAKAFGDAT
-187 TRLAASNGT
+187 TKLAASGGT

-207 TATVNAA
+207 TATVNTA
-214 ITDGEAI
+214 ITDGSAI

-231 QDAVVKM
+231 QEQVVKM

-247 PFALKVDSYSTVSPS
+247 PFALTVDSYSTVSPS

-273 AGVIAFAL
+273 AGLIAFAL

-286 TVLYRLPGFLAC
+286 TMLYRLPGFLAC

-316 SVFESFTLTLPGIA
+316 PVFESFTMTLPGIA

-365 SGFARGLTPIIDG
+365 SGFARGLTPIVDG

-387 VLMGAFGPSDGL
+387 VLMGAFGPSDG
-399 FAKALHFVFFAFGP
+399 
-413 STAGTIYAFGY
+413 
-424 TLLTGVLL
+424 
-432 NFVFGV
+432 
-438 FATRVMIR
+438 M
-446 GAASIKAL
+446 
-454 RNPWLYGAA
+454 
-463 KLGKDE
+463 
-469 TEKKQINFVGLR
+469 
-481 KKFLVFSSCLM
+481 
-492 AAIVLCAVV
+492 
-501 FGVHLDT
+501 
-508 EFTGGAMITLSYDG
+508 
-522 SFEMAQVQQTAS
+522 
-534 DALENTG
+534 
-541 LTPIIDGNVT
+541 
-551 IVIVAIVL
+551 
-559 MGAFGPSD
+559 
-567 GLFAK
+567 FAK

-627 WLYGAVKP
+627 WLYGAVKL

-800 GGLTGGLMAVLA
+800 GGMTGGLMAVLA

-911 FTFAFPLMMGM
+911 FTFAFPLMMCM

-945 KKAETKKA
+945 KKAETKKT

>member
-1 MKTKGKAWHLVV
+1 MKTKGKAWQLIV
-13 TVLLILAFVYTAFF
+13 TVLLIVAFVYTAFF
-27 GVSAKY
+27 GVAVKY
-33 GDVTTTYIKGAKD
+33 GDVTTPYLKGAKD

-58 VTFVPSE
+58 VTFVPSD
-65 DYDATEEQLEAAQL
+65 DYDATDDQLEAAQL

-95 YVDPSSDSLILEFPW
+95 YVDNNSDSLILEFPW

-115 DFDPEA
+115 NFDPEA

-140 DGDLILDGSMIESA
+140 DGELILDGSMVESA
-154 AAQYGPVTSGG
+154 AAQYGPVSGSS
-165 ASEYYVSLKFTD
+165 SEYYVALKFTD
-177 EGAKAFGEAT
+177 EGAKAFGDAT
-187 TRLAASNGT
+187 TKLYQSGGT

-207 TATVNAA
+207 TASVNAA
-214 ITDGEAI
+214 ITDGQAI

-231 QDAVVKM
+231 QEDVVKM
-238 ARQINSGAL
+238 ARQINSGSL
-247 PFALKVDSYSTVSPS
+247 PFALTVDSYSTVSPS

-273 AGVIAFAL
+273 AGLIAFAL
-281 IVVFM
+281 IVVLM
-286 TVLYRLPGFLAC
+286 TALYRLPGFLAC

-316 SVFESFTLTLPGIA
+316 PVFESFTLTLPGIA

-346 AERIKEELKNGK
+346 AERIKEELRSGK

-387 VLMGAFGPSDGL
+387 VLMGAFGPSDGF

-432 NFVFGV
+432 NFVFGI
-438 FATRVMIR
+438 FATRTMIR
-446 GAASIKAL
+446 GAAAIKAL
-454 RNPWLYGAA
+454 RDPRLYGADA
-463 KLGKDE
+463 PGK
-469 TEKKQINFVGLR
+469 TPAEKKQVNFVGLR
-481 KKFLVFSSCLM
+481 KRFLTFSACLM

-501 FGVHLDT
+501 LGVHLDT
-508 EFTGGAMITLSYDG
+508 EFTGGAMITLSYEN
-522 SFEMAQVQQTAS
+522 SFEMSA
-534 DALENTG
+534 
-541 LTPIIDGNVT
+541 
-551 IVIVAIVL
+551 
-559 MGAFGPSD
+559 
-567 GLFAK
+567 
-572 ALHFVFFAF
+572 
-581 GPSTAGTIYA
+581 
-591 FGYTLLTG
+591 
-599 VLLNF
+599 
-604 VFGVFATRVM
+604 
-614 IRGAAS
+614 
-620 IKALRNP
+620 
-627 WLYGAVKP
+627 
-635 GKEVKEKKPIDFV
+635 
-648 GLRKRFLTISTCLMA
+648 
-663 AIILCA
+663 
-669 AVFGVRLDTEF
+669 
-680 TGGAMIT
+680 
-687 LSYQGEISTSE
+687 
-698 VQKTASTALENN
+698 VQKTASEALGSN

-720 ATGEQTLKISMPGN
+720 ATGEQTLKISMPGT
-734 ETVTTDQV
+734 ETVTTDEVQT
-742 ENLLTSL
+742 LLDSL
-749 NEQYPDNAFAQ
+749 NESYPDNSFAQ

-776 KSLVAVVFSL
+776 KSLVAVVFAL
-786 LLILLYIGFRFKKI
+786 VLILAYIAYRFKNI
-800 GGLTGGLMAVLA
+800 GGLTGGMMAVLA

-820 FGTFVLLRTPLD
+820 FGTFVLLRAPLD

-857 RENRALMGK
+857 RENRGLLGK
-866 KTPFEELVNHSVN
+866 KASFEELVNHSVN

-893 MALGVMCV
+893 MALGVMCI

-930 CVSTSAWVLWNDRKS
+930 CVSTSAWVAWSERKG
-945 KKAETKKA
+945 TKKN